1 MILTLMSGD
10 ACAVKLLCG
19 YSNFSAL
26 TPSGNSK
33 VKLAR
38 RMGVVSLLTA
48 SMKVLPMQIRLPPKN
63 GEKLNGLRFVPF
75 GVK

>member
-1 MILTLMSGD
+1 MMSGIP
-10 ACAVKLLCG
+10 CAVKLLWG
-19 YSNFSAL
+19 YSNVSAL

-38 RMGVVSLLTA
+38 RIGVVSLLTA
-48 SMKVLPMQIRLPPKN
+48 SMNVFPMQMRLPPRK
-63 GEKLNGLRFVPF
+63 GEKLNGLRFVPL